1 MYMYIYIYV
10 YIYTTNTYHHI
21 LAIWPNLWSLQ
32 LPNKKP
38 GDCWGPSTAEPEI
51 AETTHGGA

>member
-1 MYMYIYIYV
+1 MYIYIYV
-10 YIYTTNTYHHI
+10 YIYTTNTDHHI
-21 LAIWPNLWSLQ
+21 LATWPNLWSLQ